1 MIRVLG
7 IVLIMGS
14 STLAGLYYANMQM
27 FRIKDLKEIKKAL
40 IILLSEIE
48 YTLTPLPQ
56 AMENISTRIETPV
69 NKIFIDSATTLNEK
83 TGQGI
88 SEVWAEVLNNNKSD
102 YYFTEED
109 LDYLKSFGK
118 TLGYLDKN
126 LQLNSIQVT
135 IKYIEDKIEELNVTS
150 LQNKKLYQTLGI
162 LGGLLICV
170 VLI

>member
-1 MIRVLG
+1 MIRMLG
-7 IVLIMGS
+7 IILIMIS

-27 FRIKDLKEIKKAL
+27 FRIRDLKEVKKAL

-56 AMENISTRIETPV
+56 AMENISTRIEAPV
-69 NKIFIDSATTLNEK
+69 NKIFIDSSNILNEK

-88 SEVWAEVLNNNKSD
+88 GEVWAEILQNNKED
-102 YYFTEED
+102 YYFAEED

-126 LQLNSIQVT
+126 LQINSIRVT
-135 IKYIEDKIEELNVTS
+135 VKYIEDKIEELNVTS

>member
-1 MIRVLG
+1 MIRILG
-7 IVLIMGS
+7 MVLIMTS
-14 STLAGLYYANMQM
+14 STLAGLYYANIQM

-56 AMENISTRIETPV
+56 AMENISKRIDDPID
-69 NKIFIDSATTLNEK
+69 KIFLDFCNTLNDK

-88 SEVWAEVLNNNKSD
+88 GEIWQDVLDDNKD
-102 YYFTEED
+102 YYYFSEED

-126 LQLNSIQVT
+126 LQINSISIT

-150 LQNKKLYQTLGI
+150 LRNKKLYQTLGI
-162 LGGLLICV
+162 LGGLLICI